1 MSKKILAIDLDGV
14 IIDSLRNMRIAW
26 ENTSKKYSLNIS
38 FNTYKKYLG
47 LPFVEI
53 LKKNGIYENH
63 KKIVKN
69 FNSISVKNFK
79 VIKVYKK
86 MINTLNILKKKYMI
100 IIITSKN
107 KSRAKKILKLKK
119 IPYDDLVTPDDV
131 FRGKPYKDS
140 ILYIK
145 KKYLVKNTDIVY
157 VGDFI
162 VDYKFA
168 KNSKIKFIFA
178 KWGYGKQIGK
188 FAVNYPIG
196 LVRMVNHLLK
206 YN

>member
-86 MINTLNILKKKYMI
+86 MINTLNILKM
-100 IIITSKN
+100 
-107 KSRAKKILKLKK
+107 
-119 IPYDDLVTPDDV
+119 
-131 FRGKPYKDS
+131 
-140 ILYIK
+140 
-145 KKYLVKNTDIVY
+145 
-157 VGDFI
+157 
-162 VDYKFA
+162 
-168 KNSKIKFIFA
+168 
-178 KWGYGKQIGK
+178 
-188 FAVNYPIG
+188 
-196 LVRMVNHLLK
+196 K
-206 YN
+206 YNELKSCLFQRNI